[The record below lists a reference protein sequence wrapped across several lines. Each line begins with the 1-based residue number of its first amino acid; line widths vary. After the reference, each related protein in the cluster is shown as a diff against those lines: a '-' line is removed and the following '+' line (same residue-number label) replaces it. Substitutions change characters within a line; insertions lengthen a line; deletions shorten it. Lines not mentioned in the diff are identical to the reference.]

1 MSYLF
6 YFDFANLYNC
16 AFLKSNFD
24 AHFSAPK
31 SNPDNGFKI
40 RTEKYCA
47 TVAVAPVLEPH
58 SGPDSG
64 TMLSISFPML
74 QIFPIN
80 SFLYSTCTQA
90 WKQKFGMWRFIATI
104 TELTICFSNYRKLH
118 NNIIRYF
125 NYLDIPLKYHNGISF
140 PISINTE

>member
-1 MSYLF
+1 M
-6 YFDFANLYNC
+6 
-16 AFLKSNFD
+16 
-24 AHFSAPK
+24 
-31 SNPDNGFKI
+31 
-40 RTEKYCA
+40 
-47 TVAVAPVLEPH
+47 APVLEPH

-64 TMLSISFPML
+64 TMLSISLPML

-140 PISINTE
+140 PISINTEWQIARGDIILHFKEYNSLFGHCLLICFLFVYEIWQQCICICIFFIKDEQ